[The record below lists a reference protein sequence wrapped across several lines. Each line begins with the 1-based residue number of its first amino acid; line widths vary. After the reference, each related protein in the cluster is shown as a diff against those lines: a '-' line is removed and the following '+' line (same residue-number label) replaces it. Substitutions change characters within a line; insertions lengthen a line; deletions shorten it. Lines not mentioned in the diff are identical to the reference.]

1 MEIPTCNRSRTW
13 AWNSTNDFS
22 TQDLDLESIEAVKR
36 VVILASGSGSLAQ
49 AIIDDA
55 ELGGQIVAV
64 VSDRSDALVLERA
77 QKSSIA
83 THVIEMKSER
93 MTWDREIFD
102 CVIDLKA
109 DLVISAGFMRI
120 LSPDFVQTF
129 PTINSHPALL
139 PLFPGAHA
147 VRDAL
152 AAGVSET
159 GTTIHWVDEGIDTGK
174 IITQAKVSILP
185 GDNEASLHERI
196 KEVERGL
203 IVAAIKEVLPT
214 LESRHG

>member
-1 MEIPTCNRSRTW
+1 M
-13 AWNSTNDFS
+13 
-22 TQDLDLESIEAVKR
+22 KR
-36 VVILASGSGSLAQ
+36 VVILASGNGSLAQ
-49 AIIDDA
+49 AIIDDV
-55 ELGGQIVAV
+55 ELGSHIVAV
-64 VSDRSDALVLERA
+64 VSDRSDAFVLERA
-77 QKSSIA
+77 HKSSIS

-102 CVIDLKA
+102 YVMNLKP

-159 GTTIHWVDEGIDTGK
+159 GTTIHWVDQGIDTGK
-174 IITQAKVSILP
+174 IIAQAKVSILT

-203 IVAAIKEVLPT
+203 IVAAVKEVLPT